1 MDISLNFSN
10 QQLIEIY
17 EYVGPVGAVLLVLSV
32 LSATLIVIKVFDMLF
47 AGSGRSRKNEQALA
61 ALDQDGI
68 EGIISVL
75 GKKRYPIAEMMRTGA
90 QLALKKQSRQ
100 VIRSEVSAVATRRFA
115 SLTRFNRLLEL
126 IGLIAPLLGLLGTIL
141 GMVTAFQALQSSG
154 AQADPAVLAGG
165 IWRALLTTGI
175 GLIVAIPAIIAF
187 NLIENRID
195 NLRQQS
201 ASTMG
206 RFFARLERHLS

>member
-1 MDISLNFSN
+1 MEPSLNFVSE
-10 QQLIEIY
+10 QLVGIY

-32 LSATLIVIKVFDMLF
+32 FSLTLIVIKIFDMMF
-47 AGSGRSRKNEQALA
+47 AGTGRGKKIEQALT

-68 EGIISVL
+68 EGLINAL
-75 GKKRYPIAEMMRTGA
+75 GKSRHPVAEMILTGA
-90 QLALKKQSRQ
+90 QLALKNQSRQ
-100 VIRSEVSAVATRRFA
+100 VIQSEVRAVATRRFA
-115 SLTRFNRLLEL
+115 GLTRFNRLLEL

-154 AQADPAVLAGG
+154 SQADPAVLAGG

-195 NLRQQS
+195 LLRQQS
-201 ASTMG
+201 ASTLG
-206 RFFARLERHLS
+206 RFFARLEKHLP